1 MSAPAHTAA
10 HGHGAHDGHDAHHDD
25 GPVSHSTFKGYMTG
39 FVLAVILTAIPFW
52 LVYTHAMPPSRIM
65 WIIAGAA
72 VLQILVHLHF
82 FLHINFTTTPKEN
95 LLAISFTAVLIFLMV
110 GGSLWIMIDL
120 HQRMA
125 I

>member
-1 MSAPAHTAA
+1 MER
-10 HGHGAHDGHDAHHDD
+10 HGLGSYL
-25 GPVSHSTFKGYMTG
+25 VG
-39 FVLAVILTAIPFW
+39 FVLAVALTAIPFY
-52 LVYTHAMPPSRIM
+52 LVYTHALPPSRIM
-65 WIIAGAA
+65 LIIAGAA

-95 LLAISFTAVLIFLMV
+95 LLAIAFTAILIFLMV

-120 HQRMA
+120 HNRMA

>member
-1 MSAPAHTAA
+1 MER
-10 HGHGAHDGHDAHHDD
+10 HGLA
-25 GPVSHSTFKGYMTG
+25 SYLIG

-52 LVYTHAMPPSRIM
+52 LVYSHTLPPSRIM

-82 FLHINFTTTPKEN
+82 FLHINFTTTKEN
-95 LLAISFTAVLIFLMV
+95 LMAIAFTAVLIFLMV

-120 HQRMA
+120 HHRMA

>member
-1 MSAPAHTAA
+1 MER
-10 HGHGAHDGHDAHHDD
+10 HGLRSYI
-25 GPVSHSTFKGYMTG
+25 VG
-39 FVLAVILTAIPFW
+39 FVLAVALTVIPFW
-52 LVYTHAMPPSRIM
+52 LVYTHALPPGRILLV
-65 WIIAGAA
+65 IAATA

-82 FLHINFTTTPKEN
+82 FLHIDFTTPKEN
-95 LLAISFTAVLIFLMV
+95 LVALAFTAVLLFLMV

>member
-1 MSAPAHTAA
+1 MER
-10 HGHGAHDGHDAHHDD
+10 HGLA
-25 GPVSHSTFKGYMTG
+25 SYLIG

-52 LVYTHAMPPSRIM
+52 LVYTHTLPPSRIM
-65 WIIAGAA
+65 LIIAIAA

-95 LLAISFTAVLIFLMV
+95 LMAIGFTAVLIFLMV

-120 HQRMA
+120 HARMA

>member
-1 MSAPAHTAA
+1 
-10 HGHGAHDGHDAHHDD
+10 
-25 GPVSHSTFKGYMTG
+25 
-39 FVLAVILTAIPFW
+39 
-52 LVYTHAMPPSRIM
+52 M

-95 LLAISFTAVLIFLMV
+95 LMAIAFTAVLIFLMV

-120 HQRMA
+120 HHRMA

>member
-1 MSAPAHTAA
+1 MER
-10 HGHGAHDGHDAHHDD
+10 HGLT
-25 GPVSHSTFKGYMTG
+25 SYLIG
-39 FVLAVILTAIPFW
+39 FVLAVILTAVPFW
-52 LVYTHAMPPSRIM
+52 LVYTHTLPSSRIM
-65 WIIAGAA
+65 WIIAIAA